1 MDLFKTASNLVKR
14 GQAEE
19 GTGSIARRL
28 TARRF
33 DGRGD
38 GPCRP
43 ADPKAVQGSRERVR
57 PLRVFLVG
65 QFTTSWVATTL
76 TAVAWSRNAAIEVS
90 EGGYDTVLQDLA
102 GLRTATER
110 PDVIVLL
117 PWNRR
122 LFGGDAPA
130 LRVADELGLWK
141 QAWSMVNGE
150 QGSRLLQL
158 GYDWITSGS
167 LGSYL
172 DGQAPGRIHAVRSI
186 NTEIRPCL
194 PAGAYFLDMEQVS
207 GAMGRD
213 RFYDMRRYYW
223 TRQPF
228 SEEGTYRLA
237 THLWAGI
244 CALTTG
250 PKKALIL
257 DLDNTLWG
265 GVVGE
270 TGPLGVALGD
280 SPDGEAF
287 PRSRPI
293 SKISHGG
300 ASSLPSPPKIIPG
313 MPGKSS
319 RRTVI

>member
-1 MDLFKTASNLVKR
+1 MGRDNS
-14 GQAEE
+14 
-19 GTGSIARRL
+19 
-28 TARRF
+28 
-33 DGRGD
+33 DGRGVVAQRRDRGVGGWLRYGAPGPGGVKD
-38 GPCRP
+38 GNGASRRHRP
-43 ADPKAVQGSRERVR
+43 AALEP
-57 PLRVFLVG
+57 
-65 QFTTSWVATTL
+65 TTF
-76 TAVAWSRNAAIEVS
+76 R
-90 EGGYDTVLQDLA
+90 
-102 GLRTATER
+102 
-110 PDVIVLL
+110 
-117 PWNRR
+117 
-122 LFGGDAPA
+122 GDARHG
-130 LRVADELGLWK
+130 RVADELGLWK

-150 QGSRLLQL
+150 PGARLLQL

-186 NTEIRPCL
+186 NTEIRACL

-287 PRSRPI
+287 RASRPI

-300 ASSLPSPPKIIPG
+300 ASSLPSPPRIIPG

-319 RRTVI
+319 RRTLI